1 MKIHPTAIISS
12 DATIAEGVEIGPYSI
27 IGPDVHIGRNT
38 IIGPH
43 VVIETRAD
51 IGEENRISQFASI
64 GGDPQ
69 DLKYRGEPT
78 RVVIGNRNSEHR
90 KALESMEGERTIV
103 DLARV
108 PIKAKPGLEYHG
120 LSW

>member
-12 DATIAEGVEIGPYSI
+12 DATLAEGVEIGPYSI

-69 DLKYRGEPT
+69 DLKNT
-78 RVVIGNRNSEHR
+78 AGNR
-90 KALESMEGERTIV
+90 
-103 DLARV
+103 
-108 PIKAKPGLEYHG
+108 HG
-120 LSW
+120 SSSATATRSGNMSRSAGPPSRISASR